1 MGAVRWSTI
10 CAVGSMLVAYGLTAR
25 AGDAPEG
32 AIVPVGQALCDD
44 MKRHNVINAGAP
56 VGCERLS
63 LITFSYMGFDGGI
76 HGDGEIMVMDA
87 AAESVLRILAR
98 LRDVRFPIA
107 KARLVNHY
115 DGNDDASMADNNTS
129 GFNARNVAGSTKL
142 SLHAYGLAID
152 LNPVQNPNADR
163 SGATLIFRPP
173 AGIDYA
179 NRLNDRPGKPVR
191 LGMAEVVI
199 DVFADE
205 GFLIWGGYWDEPID
219 YQHFQVN
226 RPLAEQLARLAPAQA
241 KAVYAEHVERYRNC
255 RKTGGLETSRSKC
268 VALDNQP

>member
-1 MGAVRWSTI
+1 MRRSAI
-10 CAVGSMLVAYGLTAR
+10 CAVGAMLLAYALTAR

-32 AIVPVGQALCDD
+32 AIVPVSQALCDD
-44 MKRHNVINAGAP
+44 MKKHNVIRAGVP

-63 LITFSYMGFDGGI
+63 LITFSYMGFDGSI
-76 HGDGEIMVMDA
+76 HGGGEIMVMDA
-87 AAESVLRILAR
+87 AAENVLRIFAK
-98 LRDVRFPIA
+98 LRELRFPIA

-115 DGNDDASMADNNTS
+115 EGNDDASMADNNTS
-129 GFNARNVAGSTKL
+129 AFNGRPVAGSNKP

-152 LNPVQNPNADR
+152 LNPIQNPNADR
-163 SGATLIFRPP
+163 TGAKLTFRPP

-179 NRLNDRPGKPVR
+179 NRLNDRPGKNVR
-191 LGMAEVVI
+191 LGMAEPVI

-205 GFLIWGGYWDEPID
+205 GFLIWGGYWDAPID
-219 YQHFQVN
+219 YQHFQVS

-241 KAVYAEHVERYRNC
+241 KAVYAQHVERYRNC
-255 RKTGGLETSRSKC
+255 RKTGGLESSRSKC